1 MYEYN
6 TGMIYLINSPSGD
19 QYGVQGFKAQIPGY
33 NDLEFEPIQV
43 LGEGLYN
50 STTGSNITDSK
61 DFAKYLY
68 TVLLTN
74 ENKDEPTYDEL
85 KQLHQRS
92 HKVRDTLYAEYRN
105 RESDTEL
112 KKLMEEDLL
121 NSARVVEPAWLE
133 YERQRLPKN
142 KKEFIKAFHTMNAV
156 IKKVQA
162 RLEEVPKI
170 FETPPHSRRNSV
182 DKEPDMNTD
191 DVNIQ
196 AIYRQNRKQKNK
208 ATKSQAAKSRGRG
221 GKKRPVRARA
231 TNQGD
236 DDDEDNIAEMLLNGS
251 ISKFEMNILHIKN
264 GKASRSIIAVQ
275 ANPATGALKF
285 TEKSKTPVKIV
296 P

>member
-1 MYEYN
+1 
-6 TGMIYLINSPSGD
+6 MIYLINSPSGD

-68 TVLLTN
+68 TVMLTN

-85 KQLHQRS
+85 KAMHERSVRTRTDTIPGQIGENDGVLEGLLSQLGIAGLAENTAWDDYEKLRS
-92 HKVRDTLYAEYRN
+92 VKT
-105 RESDTEL
+105 
-112 KKLMEEDLL
+112 KKAMI
-121 NSARVVEPAWLE
+121 
-133 YERQRLPKN
+133 QRLG
-142 KKEFIKAFHTMNAV
+142 ETRAL
-156 IKKVQA
+156 IKKVQERIEYVRIHGSDMKSA
-162 RLEEVPKI
+162 TSSRRPSVSKGNND
-170 FETPPHSRRNSV
+170 ETPLITFAKRSRR
-182 DKEPDMNTD
+182 T
-191 DVNIQ
+191 
-196 AIYRQNRKQKNK
+196 
-208 ATKSQAAKSRGRG
+208 RGRG

-264 GKASRSIIAVQ
+264 GKASRSIVAVQ